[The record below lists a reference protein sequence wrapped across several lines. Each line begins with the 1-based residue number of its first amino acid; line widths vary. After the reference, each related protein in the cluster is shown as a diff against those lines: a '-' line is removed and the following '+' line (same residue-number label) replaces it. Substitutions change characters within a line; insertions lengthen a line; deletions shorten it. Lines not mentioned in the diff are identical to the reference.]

1 MRNIIS
7 IVQGDDTNALGY
19 NTIPC
24 TVNTSLDLTGA
35 TVVFEFLDFKQEFTG
50 VKSGEQFD
58 IVIPH
63 SSTSLFALGMQ
74 FASLYVI
81 DAEGLRRTF
90 NNRIPVNVTLC
101 PIPDDERVEIEFNP
115 IEQIM
120 DGNDFNM
127 YCSDWEFRQ
136 QFALLIK
143 KLGSDV
149 SNEELPE

>member
-24 TVNTSLDLTGA
+24 TINTSLNLTGA

-50 VKSGEQFD
+50 VVSGEQFN

-63 SSTSLFALGMQ
+63 SATSLFALGMQ

-81 DAEGLRRTF
+81 DAEGRRRTF

-101 PIPDDERVEIEFNP
+101 QMPDEGNVEVEFSP

-120 DGNDFNM
+120 EGDNFDM
-127 YCSDWEFRQ
+127 YCSDWEFRK
-136 QFALLIK
+136 QFSILIK
-143 KLGSDV
+143 KLGATTT
-149 SNEELPE
+149 NEVMPK

>member
-143 KLGSDV
+143 KFGSDV